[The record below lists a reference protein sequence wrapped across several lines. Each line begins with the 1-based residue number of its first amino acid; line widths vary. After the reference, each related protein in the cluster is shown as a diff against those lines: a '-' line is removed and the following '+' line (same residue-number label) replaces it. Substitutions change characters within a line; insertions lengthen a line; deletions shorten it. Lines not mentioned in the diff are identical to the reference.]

1 MFHGCKVDMGWQ
13 ACMGMPLMGCLLY
26 SSVAALTGPPGSAS
40 YAAAN
45 AALDVLAAGCLAQGA
60 LACLIMFRIDK

>member
-1 MFHGCKVDMGWQ
+1 MSLRSRLHAQTLVRELQ
-13 ACMGMPLMGCLLY
+13 ALVIGPLEHCMLF

-45 AALDVLAAGCLAQGA
+45 AALDGRAATLLAQGV
-60 LACLIMFRIDK
+60 LLFTG